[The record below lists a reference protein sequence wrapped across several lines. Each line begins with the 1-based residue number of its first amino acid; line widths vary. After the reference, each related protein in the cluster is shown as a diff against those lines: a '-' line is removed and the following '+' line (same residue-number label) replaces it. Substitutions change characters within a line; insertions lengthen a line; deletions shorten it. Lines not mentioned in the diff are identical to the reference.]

1 MRSFWMAL
9 LFAFPVFAFSDTIV
23 DVFFSSEEHIDD
35 RLIQM
40 IKEEKEEIRTAIYQI
55 TSKKIADALID
66 AQKRG
71 VVVKL
76 VTSRDAGSKAY
87 YKLKESPVE
96 IKLYQAVGAMDRGLL
111 HHKFAIFKKNKDDKS
126 YVWTGSANWT
136 QTGCHQ
142 NRENVVVIEGTET
155 YAKFLKE
162 FDSL

>member
-1 MRSFWMAL
+1 MRSFFIAL
-9 LFAFPVFAFSDTIV
+9 VLAFPIFGNADTIV
-23 DVFFSSEEHIDD
+23 DVFFSSEEHIDE

-87 YKLKESPVE
+87 YKLKESPIQ
-96 IKLYQAVGAMDRGLL
+96 IKLYQSGGAMDRGLL

-126 YVWTGSANWT
+126 YVWTGSANFT
-136 QTGCHQ
+136 QTHQ
-142 NRENVVVIEGTET
+142 NRENVVVIEGADT